1 MDPFQDTPP
10 ADSEAPAAA
19 DDFNGFE
26 DDAVVVGDDD
36 APVAD
41 DAESEELP
49 NGNGIEENGAQN
61 GAQNGGLPAAAVSDE
76 VSAVNADMA
85 NMTVSETTFS
95 PPRPSEEPETIR
107 VWREQQKKRLE
118 DKDENETKM
127 MNELREQ
134 AKKELSDW

>member
-26 DDAVVVGDDD
+26 DDAVVVGDDA
-36 APVAD
+36 APVAP
-41 DAESEELP
+41 DAENEELP
-49 NGNGIEENGAQN
+49 NGNGIEENG
-61 GAQNGGLPAAAVSDE
+61 GGDGLVSDE
-76 VSAVNADMA
+76 VHAVNADMA

-134 AKKELSDW
+134 AKKELSDWYDHSH